1 MIKELAEFGKRI
13 RTGHD
18 ALKDE
23 PISIDLVINE
33 DGSFDSFLVIE
44 KISRKAEALNSKKGK
59 ARLLLDK
66 AEEVLNYSG
75 LQIDANELEKRKVG
89 IRHQPNCILNMRFKN
104 YSIQHKGLGNLIK
117 ATSSKHHLFRDK
129 LLDYKELEIL
139 LPVICF
145 YNSNRT
151 NGFYKAV
158 NEFKKQVG
166 EKERAGNIAFR
177 VKDQRLHEHQDVY
190 DAIIE
195 RFEKEQIQQLVGQK
209 KYCSVCGKSDFPVL
223 DKPHGLIKRVPDGQT
238 AGCALVSYNEKAFES
253 YNLKGND
260 NSSVCTNCAKNYV
273 EGLNWLLANG
283 SEKFIED
290 KKGKAKSLFVY
301 SNRKNFG
308 SDTAMIYWT
317 KEEESTDEI
326 NMLDNPDAGQVSNL
340 IDSVTNAKVN
350 GAKYIKTNQFYS
362 CTLSGAAAR
371 IAIRDWIEISLEDYR
386 KNIAK
391 WFQDIAIRA
400 YGETRYVPL
409 YALAKAG
416 HNTKSSNDP
425 TNSRIATQL
434 WDAALKNSVPP
445 LWILTTVL
453 KRIRFVENSEDGQ
466 TLETMTPERAAL
478 IRFILNRNNK
488 NGGTMIKEQNDP
500 NDKSPAIVCGKIF
513 AVMESIQQAAQG
525 KDLNAGI
532 RERFFTSASTNPA
545 TAFGRLMKLSQNHI
559 SKLKHE
565 KPGLSVILDRQ
576 LQELCSQLEGF
587 PAIFSL
593 EEQGQFALG
602 YYHQKQQNYDN
613 AKNNKELQSTI
624 EDN

>member
-1 MIKELAEFGKRI
+1 MIKELAAFGKRI

-23 PISIDLVINE
+23 PISIDLIINK
-33 DGSFDSFLVIE
+33 DGSFDSFFGIE

-66 AEEVLNYSG
+66 AEELICYGGEES
-75 LQIDANELEKRKVG
+75 KKK
-89 IRHQPNCILNMRFKN
+89 HQ
-104 YSIQHKGLGNLIK
+104 
-117 ATSSKHHLFRDK
+117 LFLDK
-129 LLDYKELEIL
+129 LFLYNNLEIL
-139 LPVICF
+139 APVFSF
-145 YNSNRT
+145 YTSNKK
-151 NGFYKAV
+151 NGIDKAIL
-158 NEFKKQVG
+158 EFENQVG

-177 VKDQRLHEHQDVY
+177 VNDIRLHEQQVVY
-190 DAIIE
+190 NAIIE
-195 RFEKEQIQQLVGQK
+195 RFEKEQAQKLFGQK
-209 KYCSVCGKSDFPVL
+209 KCCSVCGKSDFPVL
-223 DKPHGLIKRVPDGQT
+223 DQPHGLIKRVPDGQS

-253 YNLKGND
+253 YSLKGNE
-260 NSSVCTNCAKNYV
+260 NSSICTNCAKNYV

-283 SEKFIED
+283 SEKLIED
-290 KKGKAKSLFVY
+290 KKGKAKSQFVY

-308 SDTAMIYWT
+308 GDTAMIFWT
-317 KEEESTDEI
+317 KEEESTDEL
-326 NMLDNPDAGQVSNL
+326 NLLDKPDAGQVTNL
-340 IDSVTNAKVN
+340 LDSVANANLN
-350 GAKYIKTNQFYS
+350 GAKYIKINQFYS

-371 IAIRDWIEISLEDYR
+371 IAIRDWIEISLEEYR
-386 KNIAK
+386 RNIAK

-425 TNSRIATQL
+425 TNSRVATQL
-434 WDAALKNSVPP
+434 WDAALRNSIPP
-445 LWILTTVL
+445 LWILTAVL

-466 TLETMTPERAAL
+466 TQETMTPERAAL
-478 IRFILNRNNK
+478 IRFILNRNIK
-488 NGGTMIKEQNDP
+488 NGGTMTKEKNDP

-513 AVMESIQQAAQG
+513 AVMESLQRAAQG

-565 KPGLSVILDRQ
+565 KPGLAVLLDRQ
-576 LQELCSQLEGF
+576 LQELCSLLDGF
-587 PAIFSL
+587 PALFSL

-602 YYHQKQQNYDN
+602 YYYQKQQNYDN
-613 AKNNKELQSTI
+613 AKNNKELQTI
-624 EDN
+624 MEENKEE

>member
-23 PISIDLVINE
+23 PITIDLVIKE

-44 KISRKAEALNSKKGK
+44 KITRKAEALNSKKGK

-75 LQIDANELEKRKVG
+75 VNPDILEDEKTVAQKKAQAATTFKHQLFLSKLQLYKEVE
-89 IRHQPNCILNMRFKN
+89 ILNPVFAFYVSNKLN
-104 YSIQHKGLGNLIK
+104 GLDK
-117 ATSSKHHLFRDK
+117 A
-129 LLDYKELEIL
+129 IL
-139 LPVICF
+139 SF
-145 YNSNRT
+145 ET
-151 NGFYKAV
+151 
-158 NEFKKQVG
+158 QVG
-166 EKERAGNIAFR
+166 EKERVGNIAFR
-177 VKDQRLHEHQDVY
+177 MNDLRLHEQQVVY

-195 RFEKEQIQQLVGQK
+195 QFEKTQADQLNGIK
-209 KYCSVCGKSDFPVL
+209 KVCSVCGHSDFPVVNQ
-223 DKPHGLIKRVPDGQT
+223 PHGLIKRIPDGQT

-260 NSSVCTNCAKNYV
+260 NSSICTNCAKNYV

-283 SEKFIED
+283 SEKLMED
-290 KKGKAKSLFVY
+290 KNGKVKSQFFY

-317 KEEESTDEI
+317 KEEESTDEL
-326 NMLDNPDAGQVSNL
+326 NLLDNPDAGQVTNL
-340 IDSVTNAKVN
+340 IDSVVNAKEKS
-350 GAKYIKTNQFYS
+350 AKYIKTNQFYS

-371 IAIRDWIEISLEDYR
+371 IAIRDWIEISLDDYR

-391 WFQDIAIRA
+391 WFKDIAIRA

-425 TNSRIATQL
+425 TNARVATQL

-445 LWILTTVL
+445 LWILTAVL
-453 KRIRFVENSEDGQ
+453 KRIRFVENSENGESK
-466 TLETMTPERAAL
+466 ETITPDRAAL
-478 IRFILNRNNK
+478 IRFILNRNIK
-488 NGGTMIKEQNDP
+488 NGGIMIKDQNDP
-500 NDKSPAIVCGKIF
+500 NDTSPAMVCGKIF
-513 AVMESIQQAAQG
+513 AVMESIQRAAQG
-525 KDLNAGI
+525 KELNAGI

-565 KPGLSVILDRQ
+565 KPGLAVLLDRQ
-576 LQELCSQLEGF
+576 LQELCSILNGF
-587 PAIFSL
+587 PTLFSL

-602 YYHQKQQNYDN
+602 YYHQKQQDYDN
-613 AKNNKELQSTI
+613 AKTNKELQSII
-624 EDN
+624 ETKED

>member
-23 PISIDLVINE
+23 PISIDLIVKE
-33 DGSFDSFLVIE
+33 DGSFDSFLVLE

-75 LQIDANELEKRKVG
+75 VNPYVLDEEKTVAQKKA
-89 IRHQPNCILNMRFKN
+89 QT
-104 YSIQHKGLGNLIK
+104 
-117 ATSSKHHLFRDK
+117 ATSFKHQLFLSKLQ
-129 LLDYKELEIL
+129 LYKEVEIL
-139 LPVICF
+139 SPVFAF
-145 YNSNRT
+145 YLSNKE
-151 NGFYKAV
+151 NGLDKAV
-158 NEFKKQVG
+158 QAFEIQVG

-177 VKDQRLHEHQDVY
+177 VNDLRLHEQKVVY

-195 RFEKEQIQQLVGQK
+195 YFEMKQADQLYGLK
-209 KYCSVCGKSDFPVL
+209 KVCSVCGKSDFPVVNQ
-223 DKPHGLIKRVPDGQT
+223 PHGLIKRVPDGQT

-253 YNLKGND
+253 YDLKGND
-260 NSSVCTNCAKNYV
+260 NSSICTNCAKNYV

-283 SEKFIED
+283 NETVIED
-290 KKGKAKSLFVY
+290 KKGKTKSLFVY
-301 SNRKNFG
+301 SNRRNFG

-317 KEEESTDEI
+317 REEESIDELAL
-326 NMLDNPDAGQVSNL
+326 LDNPDAGQVANL
-340 IDSVTNAKVN
+340 IDSAARAKKS
-350 GAKYIKTNQFYS
+350 GGRFIKTNQFYS

-371 IAIRDWIEISLEDYR
+371 IAVRDWIEISLDDY
-386 KNIAK
+386 KQNIAK
-391 WFQDIAIRA
+391 WFQDISIRA
-400 YGETRYVPL
+400 YGEIRYAPL
-409 YALAKAG
+409 YSLAKAG
-416 HNTKSSNDP
+416 QNPKLNNDP
-425 TNSRIATQL
+425 TNSRVATQL
-434 WDAALKNSVPP
+434 WSAALKNTTPP

-453 KRIRFVENSEDGQ
+453 KRIRFVEYADDGQ
-466 TLETMTPERAAL
+466 TKESLTPERAAL

-488 NGGTMIKEQNDP
+488 NGDFMKEQSDP

-513 AVMESIQQAAQG
+513 AVMENIQRAAQG

-565 KPGLSVILDRQ
+565 KPGLAVLLDRQ
-576 LQELCSQLEGF
+576 LQELCSFLDGF

-602 YYHQKQQNYDN
+602 YYHQKQQDYEN
-613 AKNNKELQSTI
+613 AKNNKELQSII
-624 EDN
+624 ETKEE

>member
-23 PISIDLVINE
+23 PISIDLIIKE

-44 KISRKAEALNSKKGK
+44 KISRKAEALNSKKGQ

-75 LQIDANELEKRKVG
+75 FKTDILEEEKTSVQK
-89 IRHQPNCILNMRFKN
+89 KTET
-104 YSIQHKGLGNLIK
+104 
-117 ATSSKHHLFRDK
+117 ATYSKHHLFLAK
-129 LLDYKELEIL
+129 LQIYKEIENLSPIFEFYYSNKKNGLDKAIRAFEI
-139 LPVICF
+139 
-145 YNSNRT
+145 
-151 NGFYKAV
+151 
-158 NEFKKQVG
+158 QVG

-177 VKDQRLHEHQDVY
+177 VNDQRLHEQRVVY
-190 DAIIE
+190 DAIID
-195 RFEKEQIQQLVGQK
+195 RFEKEQTQQLAGQK

-223 DKPHGLIKRVPDGQT
+223 DKPHGLIKRIPDGQS

-260 NSSVCTNCAKNYV
+260 NSSICTNCAKNYV

-283 SEKFIED
+283 SETLIED
-290 KKGKAKSLFVY
+290 KKGKAKSQFVY

-317 KEEESTDEI
+317 KEGEPTDEL
-326 NMLDNPDAGQVSNL
+326 NLLDNPDTGQVTNL
-340 IDSVTNAKVN
+340 IDSVANAKVN

-400 YGETRYVPL
+400 FGETRYVPL
-409 YALAKAG
+409 YSLSKAG

-425 TNSRIATQL
+425 TNARIATQL
-434 WDAALKNSVPP
+434 WDSALKNSIPP
-445 LWILTTVL
+445 LWILTAVL
-453 KRIRFVENSEDGQ
+453 KRIRFVENSEESKTQ
-466 TLETMTPERAAL
+466 ETMTPERAAL
-478 IRFILNRNNK
+478 IRFILNRNSK

-513 AVMESIQQAAQG
+513 AVMESIQRAAQG
-525 KDLNAGI
+525 KELNAGI

-565 KPGLSVILDRQ
+565 KPGLAVLLDRQ
-576 LQELCSQLEGF
+576 LQELCSLLNGF
-587 PAIFSL
+587 PALFSL

-602 YYHQKQQNYDN
+602 YYHQKQQNYDS
-613 AKNNKELQSTI
+613 AKTNKELQTII
-624 EDN
+624 EDNKEE

>member
-1 MIKELAEFGKRI
+1 MIKELVEFGKRI

-23 PISIDLVINE
+23 PISIDLIIND

-44 KISRKAEALNSKKGK
+44 KISRKAEALNSKKGQ

-66 AEEVLNYSG
+66 AEEVLNYTG
-75 LQIDANELEKRKVG
+75 FKPDILEEEKSPVQK
-89 IRHQPNCILNMRFKN
+89 KTE
-104 YSIQHKGLGNLIK
+104 S
-117 ATSSKHHLFRDK
+117 ATYSKHHLFLAKLQIYKDIENLSPVFEFYYSNKSNGLDK
-129 LLDYKELEIL
+129 AIREFEI
-139 LPVICF
+139 
-145 YNSNRT
+145 
-151 NGFYKAV
+151 
-158 NEFKKQVG
+158 QVG

-177 VKDQRLHEHQDVY
+177 VNDRRLHEQEIVY
-190 DAIIE
+190 DAIID
-195 RFEKEQIQQLVGQK
+195 RFEREQSQQLVGKK

-223 DKPHGLIKRVPDGQT
+223 DKPHGLIKRVPDGQS

-260 NSSVCTNCAKNYV
+260 NSSICTNCAKNYV

-283 SEKFIED
+283 SETLIED
-290 KKGKAKSLFVY
+290 KKGKVKSQFVY

-317 KEEESTDEI
+317 KVEESTDEL
-326 NMLDNPDAGQVSNL
+326 NLLDNPDMGQVKNL
-340 IDSVTNAKVN
+340 IDSVANAKVN
-350 GAKYIKTNQFYS
+350 EAKYIKTNQFYS

-371 IAIRDWIEISLEDYR
+371 IAIRDWIEIGLEDYR
-386 KNIAK
+386 RNIAK
-391 WFQDIAIRA
+391 WFQDIAVRA
-400 YGETRYVPL
+400 FGETRYVPL

-425 TNSRIATQL
+425 TNARVATQL
-434 WDAALKNSVPP
+434 WDSALKNSIPP
-445 LWILTTVL
+445 LWILTAVL
-453 KRIRFVENSEDGQ
+453 KRIRFVENSEEGQ
-466 TLETMTPERAAL
+466 TQETMTPERAAL
-478 IRFILNRNNK
+478 IRFILNRNSK

-565 KPGLSVILDRQ
+565 KPGLAVLLDRQ
-576 LQELCSQLEGF
+576 LQELCSLLNGF
-587 PAIFSL
+587 PALFSL

-602 YYHQKQQNYDN
+602 YYHQKQQNYDS
-613 AKNNKELQSTI
+613 AKNNKELQTI
-624 EDN
+624 IEENKEE

>member
-33 DGSFDSFLVIE
+33 DGSFNSFLVIE

-66 AEEVLNYSG
+66 AEEVICYRGEESN
-75 LQIDANELEKRKVG
+75 KK
-89 IRHQPNCILNMRFKN
+89 HQ
-104 YSIQHKGLGNLIK
+104 
-117 ATSSKHHLFRDK
+117 LFLDK
-129 LLDYKELEIL
+129 LSLYEDIEMLKPIFS
-139 LPVICF
+139 F
-145 YNSNRT
+145 YNSNME
-151 NGFYKAV
+151 NGIEKAFQ
-158 NEFKKQVG
+158 EFDLQIG
-166 EKERAGNIAFR
+166 EKERGGNIAFR
-177 VKDQRLHEHQDVY
+177 VNDIRIHEQQVVY

-195 RFEKEQIQQLVGQK
+195 RFELEQAKSLKGIK
-209 KYCSVCGKSDFPVL
+209 KYCSVCGKSDYPVL
-223 DKPHGLIKRVPDGQT
+223 DQPHGLIKRVPDGQS
-238 AGCALVSYNEKAFES
+238 AGCALVSFNEKAFES
-253 YNLKGND
+253 YDLKGND
-260 NSSVCTNCAKNYV
+260 NSCICTNCAKNYV

-283 SEKFIED
+283 SEKIFED
-290 KKGKAKSLFVY
+290 KNGKQKNQFIY

-317 KEEESTDEI
+317 KEEESIDDL
-326 NMLDNPDAGQVSNL
+326 NLLDNPDSGQVTNL
-340 IDSVTNAKVN
+340 IDSVANAKAK
-350 GAKYIKTNQFYS
+350 GSKYIKTNQFYS

-386 KNIAK
+386 KNIAL
-391 WFQDIAIRA
+391 WFQEIAIRA
-400 YGETRYVPL
+400 YGETRYTPL

-416 HNTKSSNDP
+416 HNTKSNNDP
-425 TNSRIATQL
+425 TNARIAAQL
-434 WDAALKNSVPP
+434 WDAALRNSVPP
-445 LWILTTVL
+445 LWILTAVL

-466 TLETMTPERAAL
+466 SKETITPERAAL
-478 IRFILNRNNK
+478 IRFILNRNTK
-488 NGGTMIKEQNDP
+488 NGGTMIREQNDP
-500 NDKSPAIVCGKIF
+500 NDKSPALICGKIF
-513 AVMESIQQAAQG
+513 AVMESIQRAAQG

-565 KPGLSVILDRQ
+565 KPGLAVWLDRQ
-576 LQELCSQLEGF
+576 LQELCSLLVGF
-587 PAIFSL
+587 PALFSL

-602 YYHQKQQNYDN
+602 YYHQKQQDYDN
-613 AKNNKELQSTI
+613 AKINKELQSII
-624 EDN
+624 ETKED